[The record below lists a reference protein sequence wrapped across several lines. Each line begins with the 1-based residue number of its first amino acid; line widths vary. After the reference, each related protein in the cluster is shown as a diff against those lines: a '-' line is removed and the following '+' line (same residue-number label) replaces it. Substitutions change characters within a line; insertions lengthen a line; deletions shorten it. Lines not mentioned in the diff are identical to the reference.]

1 VTTGPCPCGRGLPY
15 DRCCGPIHRGERDAT
30 TAEQL
35 MRSRYTAYVT
45 GDGPYLLR
53 SWAPS
58 TRPAHVAIDTQMAWT
73 GLTIAATSAGGL
85 LDAEGT
91 VTFDAHHRTDGRD
104 GVLHERS
111 RFVREDG
118 RWVYLGPDAAA

>member
-1 VTTGPCPCGRGLPY
+1 MTTGPCPCGRGLPY
-15 DRCCGPIHRGERDAT
+15 DSCCGPIHRGERDAT

-35 MRSRYTAYVT
+35 MRSRYAAYAT
-45 GDGPYLLR
+45 GDGQYLLR

-58 TRPAHVAIDTQMAWT
+58 TRPTHVAIDTQTAWT
-73 GLTIAATSAGGL
+73 GLTITATSAGGL

-104 GVLHERS
+104 GVLRERS

-118 RWVYLGPDAAA
+118 RWVYLGPDAEA